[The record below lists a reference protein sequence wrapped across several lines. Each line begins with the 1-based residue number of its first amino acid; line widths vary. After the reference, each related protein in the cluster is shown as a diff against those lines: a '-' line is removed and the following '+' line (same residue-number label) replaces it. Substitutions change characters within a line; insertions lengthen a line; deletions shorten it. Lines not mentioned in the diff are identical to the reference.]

1 MNSRHF
7 WFPLVLAFLSGV
19 VVAFILFKRL
29 QPKSHFASPSNY
41 GKIGEVMDYI
51 QNYYFDTVDNEK
63 LIETT
68 LATLLES
75 LDPHSAYATAEENK
89 RLTESLDGA
98 FEGVGIQ
105 FNILNDTVMVV
116 AVVSGGPSEKA
127 GIRAGDRIVSVND
140 STIAGNGITND
151 QVFKLLRGKKHTKVR
166 IGIHRPGFPETYF
179 FDITRDV
186 IPTYTLDVAYML
198 NATTGYIK
206 INQFGE
212 NTYNEFLDAVF
223 SLKAKGM
230 TSLVLDL
237 RGNSGG
243 YLGTAINLCDEFL
256 PKNDLIVYT
265 EGRNMPENKIFATAI
280 GNFEKGNLA
289 VLIDD
294 FSASASEIVAGA
306 VQDNDRGWV
315 VGRRSFGKGLVQQQF
330 VLSDSSTIRLT
341 VARYHTP
348 SGRCIQRN
356 YDKGTDNYYGD
367 LLRRYESGEMDFA
380 DSIKFDE
387 TLRYK
392 TKKGRTVYGG
402 GGIMPDFFVPLDRD
416 SNARAFNEIYN
427 SGLLIE
433 FTFNYANEHKTDIL
447 RKYPSAEDF
456 VAQMSVSDATLQQF
470 TQFYQKKG
478 RTMPTMNTTSQKELR
493 LWLKALIGRN
503 IYEENGFYP
512 VINSTD
518 KTILKALEI
527 INKK

>member
-1 MNSRHF
+1 MNNRHF
-7 WFPLVLAFLSGV
+7 WFPIVLAFLSGI

-29 QPKSHFASPSNY
+29 QTKHHYYPQSNY
-41 GKIGEVMDYI
+41 GKIAEVMDYI

-68 LATLLES
+68 LATMLES

-140 STIAGNGITND
+140 STVAGNGITNN
-151 QVFKLLRGKKHTKVR
+151 QVFKLLRGKKHTTVK
-166 IGIHRPGFPETYF
+166 IGIRRPGFPNIYF

-198 NATTGYIK
+198 DATTGYIK

-212 NTYNEFLDAVF
+212 NTYNEFLDAIF
-223 SLKAKGM
+223 SLKNKGM

-237 RGNSGG
+237 RGKSGG

-265 EGRNMPENKIFATAI
+265 EGRSMPENKIYATSI
-280 GNFEKGNLA
+280 GNFEKGDLV

-356 YDKGTDNYYGD
+356 YDKGTGDYYAD

-387 TLRYK
+387 NLRYK

-416 SNARAFNEIYN
+416 SNTMAFNEIFN

-433 FTFNYANEHKTDIL
+433 FTFNYANDNKAEML
-447 RKYPSAEDF
+447 RKFPTAEDF
-456 VAQMSVSDATLQQF
+456 VAKMTVSDATVQQF
-470 TQFYQKKG
+470 LQFYQEKG
-478 RTMPTMNTTSQKELR
+478 PKLPTLNTASKKELH

-512 VINSTD
+512 IINSSD
-518 KTILKALEI
+518 KTIQKAMEVI
-527 INKK
+527 HTK

>member
-1 MNSRHF
+1 MNNRHF
-7 WFPLVLAFLSGV
+7 WFPLVLAFLSGI

-29 QPKSHFASPSNY
+29 QPKSHFVPQSEY

-51 QNYYFDTVDNEK
+51 QNYYFDTLDNEE
-63 LIETT
+63 LIKTT
-68 LATLLES
+68 LTTLLES

-105 FNILNDTVMVV
+105 FNIMNDTVMVV

-151 QVFKLLRGKKHTKVR
+151 QVFKLLRGKKHSKVK

-179 FDITRDV
+179 FDIIRDV

-206 INQFGE
+206 LNQFGE

-223 SLKAKGM
+223 TLKNKGM

-256 PKNDLIVYT
+256 PKSDLIVYT
-265 EGRNMPENKIFATAI
+265 EGRNMPENKIYATAI
-280 GNFEKGNLA
+280 GNFEKGDLV

-341 VARYHTP
+341 VACYHTP

-356 YDKGTDNYYGD
+356 YDKGTGDYYAD
-367 LLRRYESGEMDFA
+367 LLRRYESGEMDSA
-380 DSIKFDE
+380 NNIKFDE
-387 TLRYK
+387 KLRYK

-416 SNARAFNEIYN
+416 SNAMAFNEIYN

-433 FTFNYANEHKTDIL
+433 FTFNYATEHKTEIL

-456 VAQMSVSDATLQQF
+456 VAKMTVSDATVQQF
-470 TQFYQKKG
+470 MQFYQKKG
-478 RTMPTMNTTSQKELR
+478 HTIPTLNTTSQKELR

-518 KTILKALEI
+518 KTLQKAMEVI
-527 INKK
+527 HTK

>member
-7 WFPLVLAFLSGV
+7 WFPLVLAFLGGI

-29 QPKSHFASPSNY
+29 QPRTNFIPQNES
-41 GKIGEVMDYI
+41 GKIAEVLDYI
-51 QNYYFDTVDNEK
+51 QNYYFDTVDNKK
-63 LIETT
+63 LIELTLTT
-68 LATLLES
+68 LLQN

-105 FNILNDTVMVV
+105 FNIMNDTVMVV
-116 AVVSGGPSEKA
+116 QVVSGGPSEKA

-151 QVFKLLRGKKHTKVR
+151 QVFKLLRGKKHTNVK
-166 IGIHRPGFPETYF
+166 IGVKRLGFPETYF
-179 FDITRDV
+179 FDIQRDV

-198 NATTGYIK
+198 NASTGYIK

-212 NTYNEFLDAVF
+212 NTYNEFLDAIF
-223 SLKAKGM
+223 ELKNKGM
-230 TSLVLDL
+230 NSLVLDL

-265 EGRNMPENKIFATAI
+265 EGRNMPENKIFATSI
-280 GNFEKGNLA
+280 GNFEKGNLV

-356 YDKGTDNYYGD
+356 YDKGTDDYYAD
-367 LLRRYESGEMDFA
+367 LLRRYESGEMDYA

-387 TLRYK
+387 NLQYR

-402 GGIMPDFFVPLDRD
+402 GGIMPDFFIPLDRD
-416 SNARAFNEIYN
+416 SNTMAFSKIYN
-427 SGLLIE
+427 SGTLIE
-433 FTFNYANEHKTDIL
+433 FTFNYANEHKSEIL
-447 RKYPSAEDF
+447 RNYPTAEDF
-456 VAQMSVSDATLQQF
+456 VAKMTVTEATIGQF
-470 TQFYQKKG
+470 MQFYQKKG
-478 RTMPTMNTTSQKELR
+478 HKVPTLNATSQKELR
-493 LWLKALIGRN
+493 LWLKAFIGRN
-503 IYEENGFYP
+503 IYEEKGFYP

>member
-7 WFPLVLAFLSGV
+7 WFPLVLAFLGGI

-29 QPKSHFASPSNY
+29 QPRTNFIPQNES
-41 GKIGEVMDYI
+41 GKIAEVLDYI
-51 QNYYFDTVDNEK
+51 QNYYFDTVDNKK
-63 LIETT
+63 LIELTLTT
-68 LATLLES
+68 LLQN

-116 AVVSGGPSEKA
+116 QVVSGGPSEKA

-140 STIAGNGITND
+140 STIAGNGITNE
-151 QVFKLLRGKKHTKVR
+151 QVFKLLRGKKHTNVK
-166 IGIHRPGFPETYF
+166 IGIKRLGFPETYF
-179 FDITRDV
+179 FDIQRDV

-212 NTYNEFLDAVF
+212 NTYNEFLDAIF
-223 SLKAKGM
+223 ELRGKGM

-256 PKNDLIVYT
+256 PKNNLIVYT
-265 EGRNMPENKIFATAI
+265 EGRNMPENKIFATSI
-280 GNFEKGNLA
+280 GSFEKGDLV

-356 YDKGTDNYYGD
+356 YDKGTDDYYAD
-367 LLRRYESGEMDFA
+367 LMRRYESGEMDYA

-387 TLRYK
+387 NLQYK

-416 SNARAFNEIYN
+416 SNAMAFNQIYN

-433 FTFNYANEHKTDIL
+433 FIFNYATEHKSEIL
-447 RKYPSAEDF
+447 RNFPTAEDF
-456 VAQMSVSDATLQQF
+456 VEKMSVTDATVSQF
-470 TQFYQKKG
+470 MKFYQSKG
-478 RTMPTMNTTSQKELR
+478 HSAPTLNATSQKELR
-493 LWLKALIGRN
+493 LWLKAFIGRN
-503 IYEENGFYP
+503 IYEEKGFYP

-518 KTILKALEI
+518 ITIQKAMEVI
-527 INKK
+527 HKK

>member
-1 MNSRHF
+1 MNNRHL
-7 WFPLVLAFLSGV
+7 WFPLVLAFLSGI

-29 QPKSHFASPSNY
+29 QPKSHFTIPSNY

-51 QNYYFDTVDNEK
+51 QNYYFDTIDNEK

-105 FNILNDTVMVV
+105 FNIMNDTVMVV
-116 AVVSGGPSEKA
+116 QVVSGGPSEKA

-151 QVFKLLRGKKHTKVR
+151 QVFKLLRGKKHSKVK
-166 IGIHRPGFPETYF
+166 IGIHRPGFPDTYF

-198 NATTGYIK
+198 DATTGYIK

-212 NTYNEFLDAVF
+212 NTYNEFLNALF
-223 SLKAKGM
+223 SLKKKGM

-265 EGRNMPENKIFATAI
+265 EGRNMPENKIFATSI
-280 GNFEKGNLA
+280 GNFEKGNLV

-356 YDKGTDNYYGD
+356 YDNGTDNYYDD
-367 LLRRYESGEMDFA
+367 LLRRYESGEMDNA

-387 TLRYK
+387 NLQYT

-416 SNARAFNEIYN
+416 SNAMAFNEIYN

-433 FTFNYANEHKTDIL
+433 FTFNYANEHKSEIL
-447 RKYPSAEDF
+447 RQHPAAEDF
-456 VAQMSVSDATLQQF
+456 VSKMTVSEATINQF
-470 TQFYQKKG
+470 MQFYQNKG
-478 RTMPTMNTTSQKELR
+478 RKIPTMNATSQKELR

-518 KTILKALEI
+518 KTILKALEV

>member
-1 MNSRHF
+1 MNNRHF
-7 WFPLVLAFLSGV
+7 WFPLVLSFMAGII
-19 VVAFILFKRL
+19 VAFIIFKRL
-29 QPKSHFASPSNY
+29 QPKTHFASQSEF
-41 GKIGEVMDYI
+41 GKISEVMDYI
-51 QNYYFDTVDNEK
+51 QNYYFDTINSEK
-63 LIETT
+63 LIETP
-68 LATLLES
+68 LATMLES

-89 RLTESLDGA
+89 RLTESLEGA

-105 FNILNDTVMVV
+105 FNIMNDTVMVV
-116 AVVSGGPSEKA
+116 QVVSGGPSEKA

-151 QVFKLLRGKKHTKVR
+151 QVFKLLRGKKGTTVR
-166 IGIHRPGFPETYF
+166 MGIHRPGFPETYS
-179 FDITRDV
+179 FDIKRDV

-223 SLKAKGM
+223 ELKGKGM

-265 EGRNMPENKIFATAI
+265 EGRNMPENKIYATAI
-280 GNFEKGNLA
+280 GNFEKGNLV

-356 YDKGTDNYYGD
+356 YDQGADNYYGD
-367 LLRRYESGEMDFA
+367 LLRRYESGEMDNA

-387 TLRYK
+387 NLQYK

-416 SNARAFNEIYN
+416 SNAVAFNQIYN

-433 FTFNYANEHKTDIL
+433 FTFNYANEHKSEIL
-447 RKYPSAEDF
+447 RQYPTADTF
-456 VAQMSVSDATLQQF
+456 VSKMTVSDATISQF
-470 TQFYQKKG
+470 MQFYQNKG
-478 RTMPTMNTTSQKELR
+478 HKVPTMNATSQKELR
-493 LWLKALIGRN
+493 LWIKALIGRN

-518 KTILKALEI
+518 KTILKALEV
-527 INKK
+527 INNK

>member
-1 MNSRHF
+1 MNNRHF
-7 WFPLVLAFLSGV
+7 WFPLVLAFLAGI

-29 QPKSHFASPSNY
+29 QPKSHFVSSSNF
-41 GKIGEVMDYI
+41 GKIEEVMDYI
-51 QNYYFDTVDNEK
+51 QNYYFDTIDNNE
-63 LIETT
+63 LIEITLTT
-68 LATLLES
+68 LLQN

-105 FNILNDTVMVV
+105 FNIMNDTVMVV

-127 GIRAGDRIVSVND
+127 GIRAGDRIISVND
-140 STIAGNGITND
+140 STIAGNGITNE
-151 QVFKLLRGKKHTKVR
+151 QVFKLLRGKKFSKVK
-166 IGIHRPGFPETYF
+166 IGIHRPGFSDTYF

-198 NATTGYIK
+198 DATTGYIK

-223 SLKAKGM
+223 TLKNKGM

-265 EGRNMPENKIFATAI
+265 EGRNMPENKIYATAI
-280 GNFEKGNLA
+280 GNFEKGNLV

-356 YDKGTDNYYGD
+356 YDKGTDNYYND
-367 LLRRYESGEMDFA
+367 LLRRYESGEMDYA

-387 TLRYK
+387 NLQYK

-416 SNARAFNEIYN
+416 SNAMAFNEIYN

-433 FTFNYANEHKTDIL
+433 FTFNYANEHKTEIL
-447 RKYPSAEDF
+447 RKYPAAEDF
-456 VAQMSVSDATLQQF
+456 VSKMAVPDATVQQF
-470 TQFYQKKG
+470 LQFYQKKG
-478 RTMPTMNTTSQKELR
+478 HAAPNLNTNSQKELR

-512 VINSTD
+512 VINSSD
-518 KTILKALEI
+518 KTIQKAMEVI
-527 INKK
+527 HTK

>member
-7 WFPLVLAFLSGV
+7 WFPLTLAFLAGI

-29 QPKSHFASPSNY
+29 QPKSYFSPQSDT
-41 GKIGEVMDYI
+41 GKIGEVLDYI
-51 QNYYFDTVDNEK
+51 QNYYFDTVDNKK
-63 LIETT
+63 LIELTLTT
-68 LATLLES
+68 LLQS

-105 FNILNDTVMVV
+105 FNIMNDTVMVV

-140 STIAGNGITND
+140 STIAGNGITNE

-166 IGIHRPGFPETYF
+166 IGIHRPGFLETYF
-179 FDITRDV
+179 FDIQRDV

-198 NATTGYIK
+198 NSTTGYIK

-212 NTYNEFLDAVF
+212 NTYNEFLDAIF
-223 SLKAKGM
+223 ELKGKGM
-230 TSLVLDL
+230 NALVLDL

-265 EGRNMPENKIFATAI
+265 EGRNMPENKIFATSI
-280 GNFEKGNLA
+280 GNFEKGDLV

-356 YDKGTDNYYGD
+356 YDKGTDDYYAD

-380 DSIKFDE
+380 DSIKFDKN
-387 TLRYK
+387 LQYK

-416 SNARAFNEIYN
+416 SNAMAFNQIYN

-433 FTFNYANEHKTDIL
+433 FTFNYANEHKTELL
-447 RKYPSAEDF
+447 RKYPTAEEF
-456 VAQMSVSDATLQQF
+456 VANMTVSDATVSQF
-470 TQFYQKKG
+470 LKFYQSKKHSV
-478 RTMPTMNTTSQKELR
+478 PTLNRTSQKELR

-503 IYEENGFYP
+503 IYEEKGFYP
-512 VINSTD
+512 IINSTD
-518 KTILKALEI
+518 KTILKALDVI
-527 INKK
+527 HKK